1 MDYEL
6 MLQQHVEPGA
16 GVTVGCHDICPTESS
31 ALRIIGTD
39 VHAGLSSAKLRRSP
53 NRWRITPQ
61 DARAVAQPMID
72 GLNA

>member
-16 GVTVGCHDICPTESS
+16 GVTVGCHDICPAESS

-39 VHAGLSSAKLRRSP
+39 VHVGLSSPKRL
-53 NRWRITPQ
+53 RITPQ

-72 GLNA
+72 GLDA